1 MKKTLSLLIP
11 CLFIAILWSG
21 CTAYY
26 LKKANREY
34 ESFNYVSAI
43 DGYKKV
49 LKSKV
54 TDEAQIRLA
63 DSYRQINKS
72 DKAEE
77 VYAEVVKIKGVDPIN
92 YLYYAKALI
101 NNGKRDAAKPWLDKY
116 ISLKPDDKTAQAMRD
131 ANNNPAS
138 ITSEEGLFKIDM
150 ASIDGLTSCFGALE
164 RKDEVIFSG
173 QTSVGIGGKKDEWS
187 GESYYDIY
195 TSKKSGTT
203 WSKPQGIEGDVN
215 GIYHEGP
222 ATFNKTGDEMYFTRS
237 NYFKKKL
244 KASSKSE
251 NNLKIFKAKLV
262 NGKWEGNEEM
272 PFNSDEYSV
281 GHPSLSADGKTLY
294 FTSDMPGGKG
304 SSDIYFSK
312 WEGAKWSKPENM
324 GPEINTSGKESFPY
338 VHDEDSS
345 FYFSSDGNLSL
356 GGLDIFKC
364 KWDGSHWSNPENIKA
379 PLNSQKDDF
388 ALSIKSD
395 GKGGYL
401 SSNRGGEDRIYEWA
415 PIPPVEPVYT
425 TEGVIT
431 DKATGKPLPGAK
443 VVFKNMDEGT
453 EEFVIADEN
462 GKYKYTIKPN
472 THYDIVASKDL
483 YFVKKDKVFVPKS
496 KLGESITKDLAL
508 EPIIIDKPIV
518 IENIYY
524 DVAKWDI
531 RPEAALELDKLVQFL
546 KDNAKINIELSSHTD
561 CRASNQYNLTL
572 SEKRAKSAVD
582 YLISKGI
589 EAARL
594 KAKGYG
600 ETKLLNKCADGVT
613 CTDEEHQMNRR
624 TEIKVLKIT
633 G

>member
-1 MKKTLSLLIP
+1 MKKTVSLILSGIVISL
-11 CLFIAILWSG
+11 LWSG

-43 DGYKKV
+43 EGYKKV
-49 LKSKV
+49 LRSKASN
-54 TDEAQIRLA
+54 EAEIRLA
-63 DSYRQINKS
+63 DSYRLINKS

-77 VYAEVVKIKGVDPIN
+77 AYAEVVKIKDVDPIN
-92 YLYYAKALI
+92 YYHYAKALI
-101 NNGKRDAAKPWLDKY
+101 NNGKRDAAKVWLDKY
-116 ISLKPDDKTAQAMRD
+116 LNLKPDEKTAQTLRE
-131 ANNNPAS
+131 ANNNPGA

-150 ASIDGLTSCFGALE
+150 AGIEGLTSCFGAIE

-173 QTSVGIGGKKDEWS
+173 QTSVGIGGKKDEWT

-195 TSKKSGTT
+195 SAKKTGNS
-203 WSKPQGIEGDVN
+203 WSKPQGIEGTVN
-215 GIYHEGP
+215 GAYHEGP
-222 ATFNKTGDEMYFTRS
+222 ATFNSTSDEMYFTRS

-281 GHPSLSADGKTLY
+281 GHPSLSLDGKTLY
-294 FTSDMPGGKG
+294 FTSDMPGGQG
-304 SSDIYFSK
+304 ASDIYYCKLEGSK
-312 WEGAKWSKPENM
+312 WGKPENM
-324 GPEINTSGKESFPY
+324 GTEINTSGKESFPY
-338 VHDEDSS
+338 IHDSDSS
-345 FYFSSDGNLSL
+345 FYYSSDGNTTL

-364 KWDGSHWSNPENIKA
+364 KWDGAKWGSPVNIKA

-388 ALSIKSD
+388 ALSMKAD
-395 GKGGYL
+395 GKSGYL
-401 SSNRGGEDRIYEWA
+401 SSNRNGTDRIYEWA
-415 PIPPVEPVYT
+415 AIPPPVPVYT
-425 TEGVIT
+425 TEGTIT
-431 DKATGKPLPGAK
+431 DKATGKALPGAK
-443 VVFKNMDEGT
+443 VLFKNMDEGT
-453 EEFVIADEN
+453 EEFVFADEN
-462 GKYKYTIKPN
+462 GKYKYVIKPN

-496 KLGESITKDLAL
+496 KLGESIYKDLAL

-531 RPEAALELDKLVQFL
+531 RPEAGLELDKLVQFL
-546 KDNAKINIELSSHTD
+546 KDNDKINIELSSHTD
-561 CRASNQYNLTL
+561 CRASDKYNLTL

-582 YLISKGI
+582 YLILKGI
-589 EAARL
+589 DSARL

-600 ETKLLNKCADGVT
+600 ETKLLNKCIDGVT
-613 CTDEEHQMNRR
+613 CTDEEHQLNRR

>member
-1 MKKTLSLLIP
+1 MKKTLSFLLTGFAFS
-11 CLFIAILWSG
+11 LLWSG
-21 CTAYY
+21 CTTYN

-34 ESFNYVSAI
+34 DSFNYTTAI
-43 DGYKKV
+43 EGYKKV
-49 LKSKV
+49 LKSK
-54 TDEAQIRLA
+54 TIDAAQIKLA
-63 DSYRQINKS
+63 DSYRLTNNS
-72 DKAEE
+72 LKAEE
-77 VYAEVVKIKGVDPIN
+77 VYAEVVKIKDIDPV
-92 YLYYAKALI
+92 YYFHYAKALI
-101 NNGKRDAAKPWLDKY
+101 NNGKRDVAKIWLGKYLQAKPNDGLAKM
-116 ISLKPDDKTAQAMRD
+116 ISE
-131 ANNNPAS
+131 ANENPAS
-138 ITSEEGLFKIDM
+138 ITAEDGLFKIEM
-150 ASIDGLTSCFGALE
+150 AGIDGLSSCFGALE
-164 RKDEVIFSG
+164 RKDEIVFSG
-173 QTSVGIGGKKDEWS
+173 QKTVGIGGKKDEWS
-187 GESYYDIY
+187 GDSYYDIY
-195 TSKKSGTT
+195 TAKKAGGG
-203 WSKPQGIEGDVN
+203 WSKPQDIEGAIN
-215 GIYHEGP
+215 GPYHEGP
-222 ATFNKTGDEMYFTRS
+222 ATFNKAGDEMYFTRS

-281 GHPSLSADGKTLY
+281 GHPSLSSDGKIIY
-294 FTSDMPGGKG
+294 FTSDMPGGQG
-304 SSDIYFSK
+304 ASDIYFSK
-312 WEGAKWSKPENM
+312 WDGGKWSKPESM
-324 GPEINTSGKESFPY
+324 GTEINTAGKECFPY
-338 VHDEDSS
+338 SHEEDSS
-345 FYFSSDGNLSL
+345 FYFSSDGNISL

-364 KWDGSHWSNPENIKA
+364 KWDGSKWGTPVNIKA

-388 ALSIKSD
+388 ALSMKAD
-395 GKGGYL
+395 GKSGYL

-415 PIPPVEPVYT
+415 QIPPIDPVYY
-425 TEGVIT
+425 TEGTVT

-443 VVFKNMDEGT
+443 VLFKNMDDGT
-453 EEFVIADEN
+453 EEFVTTDEN
-462 GKYKYTIKPN
+462 GKYKYEIKPN
-472 THYDIVASKDL
+472 KHYDIVASKDL

-496 KLGESITKDLAL
+496 KLGESVTKDLAL

-546 KDNAKINIELSSHTD
+546 KDNSKINIELSSHTD
-561 CRASNQYNLTL
+561 CRASDQYNLSL

-582 YLISKGI
+582 YLITKGI

-600 ETKLLNKCADGVT
+600 ESKLLNKCDDGIT
-613 CTDEEHQMNRR
+613 CSDEEHQLNRR

>member
-1 MKKTLSLLIP
+1 MKKTLNLLISSL
-11 CLFIAILWSG
+11 CIALLWSG

-34 ESFNYVSAI
+34 ESFNYVTAI
-43 DGYKKV
+43 EGYKKV

-77 VYAEVVKIKGVDPIN
+77 VYAEVVKIKGVDPVN

-101 NNGKRDAAKPWLDKY
+101 NNGKRDVAKIWLDKY
-116 ISLKPDDKTAQAMRD
+116 ISLKPDDKVALAISE
-131 ANNNPAS
+131 ANNNPLS
-138 ITSEEGLFKIDM
+138 ITYEVGLFKIDM
-150 ASIDGLTSCFGALE
+150 ANIDGLASCFGALE
-164 RKDEVIFSG
+164 RKDEVVFSG

-195 TSKKSGTT
+195 TSKKTGTT
-203 WSKPQGIEGDVN
+203 WSKPQGIQGDVN

-222 ATFNKTGDEMYFTRS
+222 ATFNKAGDEMYFTRS

-304 SSDIYFSK
+304 SSDIYMSK
-312 WEGAKWSKPENM
+312 WEGTKWGKPENM
-324 GPEINTSGKESFPY
+324 GLEINTSGKESFPY
-338 VHDEDSS
+338 SHDEDST

-364 KWDGSHWSNPENIKA
+364 KWDGSHWSKPENIKA

-401 SSNRGGEDRIYEWA
+401 SSNRGGDDRIYEWA

-453 EEFVIADEN
+453 EEFVMADEN

-546 KDNAKINIELSSHTD
+546 KDNGKINIELSSHTD

>member
-1 MKKTLSLLIP
+1 MRKTHSIFVAASTIVILL
-11 CLFIAILWSG
+11 SG
-21 CTAYY
+21 CTAYN

-34 ESFNYVSAI
+34 ESYNYVTAI
-43 DGYKKV
+43 EGYKKV

-63 DSYRQINKS
+63 DSYRLTNQS
-72 DKAEE
+72 DKAAA
-77 VYAEVVKIKGVDPIN
+77 VYAEVVKIKDVAPVN
-92 YLYYAKALI
+92 YYYYAKMLI
-101 NNGKRDAAKPWLDKY
+101 NNGKREEAKPWLDKY
-116 ISLKPDDKTAQAMRD
+116 LSIKADDKTALALRE

-138 ITSEEGLFKIDM
+138 ITSEEGLFKVELAAIE
-150 ASIDGLTSCFGALE
+150 GLSSCFGAIE
-164 RKDEVIFSG
+164 RKDEVVFAG
-173 QTSVGIGGKKDEWS
+173 QTNVGIGGKKDEWS
-187 GESYYDIY
+187 GGSYYDLY
-195 TSKKSGTT
+195 TAKKAGGT
-203 WSKPQGIEGDVN
+203 WSKAKGIEGDVN
-215 GIYHEGP
+215 GAFHEGP
-222 ATFNKTGDEMYFTRS
+222 ASFNKAGDEMYFTRS
-237 NYFKKKL
+237 NYSKKKL
-244 KASSKSE
+244 KASTKSE

-262 NGKWEGNEEM
+262 NGKWEGSEEM

-294 FTSDMPGGKG
+294 FTSDMPGGLG
-304 SSDIYFSK
+304 GSDIYKSTWDGSK
-312 WEGAKWSKPENM
+312 WGKPENM
-324 GPEINTSGKESFPY
+324 GEGINTSGKEAFPY
-338 VHDEDSS
+338 SHDEDSS

-364 KWDGSHWSNPENIKA
+364 KWDGSKWSSPENIKA

-388 ALSIKSD
+388 GFSLKGD

-401 SSNRGGEDRIYEWA
+401 SSNRGGEDRIYEWV
-415 PIPPVEPVYT
+415 PIPPVEPVYY

-431 DKATGKPLPGAK
+431 DKVTGKPIPGAK
-443 VVFKNMDEGT
+443 ILFKNMDDGT
-453 EEFVIADEN
+453 EEFVTADEN
-462 GKYKYTIKPN
+462 GKYKYEIKPN
-472 THYDIVASKDL
+472 KHYDIVASKDL

-496 KLGESITKDLAL
+496 KVGESIVKNLSL

-546 KDNAKINIELSSHTD
+546 RDNSKINIELSSHTD
-561 CRASNQYNLTL
+561 CRASDQYNLTL

-589 EAARL
+589 EASRL

-600 ETKLLNKCADGVT
+600 ETKLLNKCDDGVT

>member
-1 MKKTLSLLIP
+1 MKKTRYTIITGLTLA
-11 CLFIAILWSG
+11 FLWSG
-21 CTAYY
+21 CTTYY
-26 LKKANREY
+26 LKKANRDY
-34 ESFNYVSAI
+34 ESYNYTSAI
-43 DGYKKV
+43 DGYKRV

-54 TDEAQIRLA
+54 TNDAQIRLA
-63 DSYRQINKS
+63 DSYRLTNKS
-72 DKAEE
+72 DKAEQ
-77 VYAEVVKIKGVDPIN
+77 VYAEVVKIKDVAPVN
-92 YLYYAKALI
+92 YYYYAKMLI

-116 ISLKPDDKTAQAMRD
+116 LSIKPDDNSALALRE
-131 ANNNPAS
+131 ANNNPAL
-138 ITSEEGLFKIDM
+138 ITSEEGLFKIDL
-150 ASIDGLTSCFGALE
+150 AAIEGLSSCFGAIE
-164 RKDEVIFSG
+164 RKDEVVFAG

-187 GESYYDIY
+187 GDSYYDLY
-195 TSKKSGTT
+195 TAKKSGTGWT
-203 WSKPQGIEGDVN
+203 KANGLEGDVN
-215 GIYHEGP
+215 GAFHEGP
-222 ATFNKTGDEMYFTRS
+222 ATFNKAGDEMYFTRS

-262 NGKWEGNEEM
+262 NGKWEGSEEL

-294 FTSDMPGGKG
+294 FTSDMPGGIG
-304 SSDIYFSK
+304 SSDIYKST
-312 WEGAKWSKPENM
+312 WDGAKWSKPENM
-324 GPEINTSGKESFPY
+324 GAGINTAGKEAFPY
-338 VHDEDSS
+338 AHEEDSS
-345 FYFSSDGNLSL
+345 FYFSSDGNVSL
-356 GGLDIFKC
+356 GGLDIFKS
-364 KWDGSHWSNPENIKA
+364 KWDGTKWGSPQNIKA

-388 ALSIKSD
+388 AFSLKAD

-401 SSNRGGEDRIYEWA
+401 SSNRGGEDRIYEWV
-415 PIPPVEPVYT
+415 PIPPIEPVYF
-425 TEGVIT
+425 TEGMVT

-443 VVFKNMDEGT
+443 VLFKNMDDGT
-453 EEFVIADEN
+453 DEFVITDEN
-462 GKYKYTIKPN
+462 GKYKYEIKPN
-472 THYDIVASKDL
+472 KHYDIVASKDL

-496 KLGESITKDLAL
+496 KLGESVNKNLAL

-546 KDNAKINIELSSHTD
+546 KDNGNINIELSSHTD
-561 CRASNQYNLTL
+561 CRASDQYNLTL

-589 EAARL
+589 EASRL

-600 ETKLLNKCADGVT
+600 ESKLLNKCDDGVT
-613 CTDEEHQMNRR
+613 CTDEEHQINRR

>member
-1 MKKTLSLLIP
+1 MKKTLPLI
-11 CLFIAILWSG
+11 LSGFAIALLWSG
-21 CTAYY
+21 CTSYY

-34 ESFNYVSAI
+34 ESLNYVTAI
-43 DGYKKV
+43 EGYKKV
-49 LKSKV
+49 LKTKSS
-54 TDEAQIRLA
+54 DEAQIRLS
-63 DSYRQINKS
+63 DSYRLTNKS

-77 VYAEVVKIKGVDPIN
+77 VYAEVVKIKNVDPVN
-92 YLYYAKALI
+92 YYYYAKALI
-101 NNGKRDAAKPWLDKY
+101 NNGKRDVAKTWLDKY
-116 ISLKPDDKTAQAMRD
+116 LSIKPDDKTAAALRD
-131 ANNNPAS
+131 ANENPLS
-138 ITSEEGLFKIDM
+138 ITSEAGLFKVSK
-150 ASIDGLTSCFGALE
+150 AAIDGLSSCFSAIE
-164 RKDEVIFSG
+164 RKDEVVFSG
-173 QTSVGIGGKKDEWS
+173 QTSVGIGGKKDEWT
-187 GESYYDIY
+187 GDSYYDIY
-195 TSKKSGTT
+195 TAKKTGES
-203 WSKPQGIEGDVN
+203 WSKPKGIEGDVN
-215 GIYHEGP
+215 GAYHEGP
-222 ATFNKTGDEMYFTRS
+222 ACFNKAGDEMYFTRS
-237 NYFKKKL
+237 NYSKKKL

-294 FTSDMPGGKG
+294 FTSDMPGGLG
-304 SSDIYFSK
+304 GSDIYYCK
-312 WEGAKWSKPENM
+312 WDGGKWSKPENM
-324 GPEINTSGKESFPY
+324 GPEINTTGKEAFPY
-338 VHDEDSS
+338 SHDEDSS
-345 FYFSSDGNLSL
+345 FYFSSDGNISL

-364 KWDGSHWSNPENIKA
+364 KWDGTKWSKPENIKA

-388 ALSIKSD
+388 AFSFKDD
-395 GKGGYL
+395 GKSGYL
-401 SSNRGGEDRIYEWA
+401 SSNRDGEDRIYEWA
-415 PIPPVEPVYT
+415 AIPPVEPVYA
-425 TEGVIT
+425 TEGVVT
-431 DKATGKPLPGAK
+431 DKATGKPLPGVK

-453 EEFVIADEN
+453 EEFVTTDEN

-496 KLGESITKDLAL
+496 KLGETVTKDLAM
-508 EPIIIDKPIV
+508 EPIVIDKPIV

-546 KDNAKINIELSSHTD
+546 RDNSKINIELSSHTD
-561 CRASNQYNLTL
+561 SRATDKYNLVL

-589 EAARL
+589 DSARL

-600 ETKLLNKCADGVT
+600 ESKLLNKCKDNVE
-613 CTDEEHQMNRR
+613 CTEEEHQLNRR